1 MWKRIRRLLGRPK
14 TGQNYYP
21 HSLSLTLRQKAFL
34 DEQPNASE
42 LMRNILDDLIALQKE
57 IEPKTSVISLKR
69 QIDLLQG
76 QANKLY
82 SERINYMM
90 EWRGR
95 RELSDSI
102 DMDGT
107 VWDAETKSMKLAVPS
122 TPAEKYHL
130 TVLLALKAQ
139 EEKIRA
145 KIQELK
151 EQVIKSSS

>member
-42 LMRNILDDLIALQKE
+42 LVRNILDDLIAVQKE

-76 QANKLY
+76 QASKLY
-82 SERINYMM
+82 QERINYLM
-90 EWRGR
+90 EQRNR

-102 DMDGT
+102 NENGA
-107 VWDAETKSMKLAVPS
+107 VWDAEAKSDKPAVPS
-122 TPAEKYHL
+122 TPEEKYHL

-139 EEKIRA
+139 EERTRV

-151 EQVIKSSS
+151 EQVIKSS

>member
-1 MWKRIRRLLGRPK
+1 VWKKIRRLLGRPK

-42 LMRNILDDLIALQKE
+42 LVRNILDDLIALQKE

-76 QANKLY
+76 QAGKLY
-82 SERINYMM
+82 EERIAYLM
-90 EWRGR
+90 EWRNKG
-95 RELSDSI
+95 ELRDVI
-102 DMDGT
+102 YENGT
-107 VWDAETKSMKLAVPS
+107 VWDAETKSDKPAAPS

-139 EEKIRA
+139 EERTRA
-145 KIQELK
+145 KIEELK
-151 EQVIKSSS
+151 EQVIKSS